1 MTNEPK
7 TTAGVVRVCPECDI
21 AGCRHLRAAP
31 PTAQAAP
38 AAAAPSD
45 VAAYLNVADQCA
57 ATATS
62 ELARQVLVDGGSGLL
77 RELLNDAADA
87 IRWAV
92 ALAAAP
98 QPQAPAQEGH
108 SYSSTQATNCAQCGQ
123 HKHTPLRIDAMGGYV
138 CLTCIDQT
146 LGSLLGEFGYE
157 GAPAQEPS
165 PTAGMTLAQ
174 RILHVGGR
182 NNAAGYVEFGSTQ
195 AVDALV
201 RQVLREDRKSV
212 V

>member
-1 MTNEPK
+1 MATTENTN
-7 TTAGVVRVCPECDI
+7 TA
-21 AGCRHLRAAP
+21 ASAA
-31 PTAQAAP
+31 
-38 AAAAPSD
+38 
-45 VAAYLNVADQCA
+45 V
-57 ATATS
+57 
-62 ELARQVLVDGGSGLL
+62 
-77 RELLNDAADA
+77 
-87 IRWAV
+87 
-92 ALAAAP
+92 P
-98 QPQAPAQEGH
+98 QPQAPTQEGY

-138 CLTCIDQT
+138 CLTCIDQK

-201 RQVLREDRKSV
+201 RQVLRDLPQAPAAQGDALLRRLFDAGWKAAARYCGRDDVVADGIIGFGACPQFERAFDAAIAAKGEKAHDRHQ
-212 V
+212 